1 MRPVVLRP
9 VRLRVGRA
17 ISLSAA
23 TCLLASC
30 VATPT
35 SEGGGEAAGASS
47 GDFPVTIENCGRD
60 VTVDE
65 APEKAVTLNQGATEV
80 VLSLGLEDRLAGTAY
95 LDGQVAKEWRD
106 AYESVPVLAK
116 EYPSKETFLA
126 AEPDLAYASYSSAFD
141 AKNVGTRTELAQQ
154 GIATYLSPFG
164 CPDEKHQPKVSFES
178 AWSEIEDV
186 ATIFGV
192 PEQGAKVVQE
202 QAQTLGDVREK
213 STGEGIDVLWYD
225 SQTKSP
231 FVGGGGG
238 GPQLI
243 LDAVGA
249 TNVFA
254 DLTDSSWAEVSWEK
268 VVAADPEVIV
278 LAEAAWS
285 TAEEKI
291 EYLEHDPVLSTLSAV
306 EEERYVTVPFA
317 ASTAGVRLVEGA
329 QSVSEQLV
337 QFEELGK

>member
-1 MRPVVLRP
+1 MRSVVSRP
-9 VRLRVGRA
+9 LRLRVGRA
-17 ISLSAA
+17 VGLSAA

-30 VATPT
+30 AAAPT
-35 SEGGGEAAGASS
+35 SEGGGKTSASS
-47 GDFPVTIENCGRD
+47 DAFPVTIDNCGRE
-60 VTVDE
+60 VTVE
-65 APEKAVTLNQGATEV
+65 TAPEKVVTLNQGATEV
-80 VLSLGLEDRLAGTAY
+80 VLALGLENQLAGTAY
-95 LDGQVAKEWRD
+95 LDGQVAEQWRE

-116 EYPSKETFLA
+116 EYPSQETFLA

-141 AKNVGTRTELAQQ
+141 AKNVGTREELAAQ
-154 GIATYLSPFG
+154 GIPTYLSPFG
-164 CPDEKHQPKVSFES
+164 CPDEKHQPEVSFES

-192 PEQGAKVVQE
+192 PDQGVKVVQE
-202 QAQTLGDVREK
+202 QEQTLDDVREK
-213 STGEGIDVLWYD
+213 STGVGIDVLWYD
-225 SQTKSP
+225 SQTKAP

-254 DLTDSSWAEVSWEK
+254 DLADSSWAEVSWEK

-278 LAEAAWS
+278 LAEASWS
-285 TAEEKI
+285 TAEQKV
-291 EYLEHDPVLSTLSAV
+291 EYLENDPVLSTLSAV

-317 ASTAGVRLVEGA
+317 ASTPGVRLVEGA
-329 QSVSEQLV
+329 HTVSEQLV